1 MMKKEVFNK
10 TRGAALGAVRF
21 ADTFLSRFRGL
32 MLRRNV
38 ETGLVLEIPEGRGR
52 YGSGIH
58 MFFML
63 VPLDVLFVDKD
74 MRVVDM
80 AELKPWQV
88 YNPVKPARYVIELKK
103 GKIEESGTQIGDM
116 LEFQDI

>member
-1 MMKKEVFNK
+1 MKREVINK
-10 TRGAALGAVRF
+10 TRGTSLGAVRF
-21 ADTFLSRFRGL
+21 ARTFMSRFRGL

-63 VPLDVLFVDKD
+63 VPLDVLFVDGD
-74 MRVVDM
+74 MRVVDS
-80 AELKPWQV
+80 ATLRPWQIC
-88 YNPVKPARYVIELKK
+88 NPIEPAKYVIELRE
-103 GKIEESGTQIGDM
+103 GKIRESKTKVGDI
-116 LEFQDI
+116 LEFRAV